1 MLDQI
6 RAVFVLGI
14 ATLVVTLGAR
24 WHLSR
29 VHAAE
34 RAVHAHYAAVLAG
47 ISAKT
52 AAAQA
57 AFRATETA
65 WQTQID
71 KEARDGQ
78 TRIDTARRDADGARA
93 AADGLRA
100 TLNGYR
106 AAARTAAYPG
116 AANAGPAT
124 GDALDLLSD
133 LFAGA
138 DATAGELAQAA
149 DLAHAAGVTCERAY
163 DALTTPRRPDGGTTE
178 RTSP

>member
-1 MLDQI
+1 MRQEGRGMNPIANI
-6 RAVFVLGI
+6 RLILAAALVAFWVGLLGW
-14 ATLVVTLGAR
+14 L
-24 WHLSR
+24 HLSR

-34 RAVHAHYAAVLAG
+34 QAVHTHYAAVLAG

-52 AAAQA
+52 AAAA
-57 AFRATETA
+57 TAFRARETY
-65 WQTQID
+65 WQTRFD
-71 KEARDGQ
+71 KEAQDGQ

-100 TLNGYR
+100 DRDRYR
-106 AAARTAAYPG
+106 AAARAAAHPG
-116 AANAGPAT
+116 AAAAGPTA

-138 DATAGELAQAA
+138 DAAAGELAQAA

-163 DALTTPRRPDGGTTE
+163 DAL
-178 RTSP
+178 SIKN